1 LQDQFGIEVE
11 IVVLEGSR
19 ILGNGVWKRS
29 NHIIF
34 VNIACASISGALKS
48 FVKDLVEEN
57 NKNTLFWWDDK
68 GKQKNIV
75 DHGVYTRNRC
85 FRTPLSA
92 KGDDSTATKLQRIER
107 IKSKDDAGN
116 VSIVWEPRPLVTKEE
131 ILECLVSYIPDD
143 LRQRII
149 PDNES
154 ASNSQRHASGVSQRQ
169 NPRPAPSQQNS
180 EYHAA
185 TLAQVQRMVDT
196 AGGSGCVV
204 YKIQEECDDGSMRI
218 QCKNDG
224 LRTCLVTKGEV
235 HDSNNA
241 AIMVRADGTV
251 WYYCY
256 TKLCKECD
264 HNCVKIGELSEP
276 DSESPDDDE
285 GADEALINDVTTP
298 EDKSSSDDGYDD
310 AMYDDCAPTNGIV
323 NVQHDNGMAVEGDTK
338 LLQREEEVDIAPSLG
353 KRAATSISVE
363 DDVLA
368 KNDRKR
374 VCIRDPLQR
383 QKSESSAQTWVFC
396 EPPFDKMFNPDTID
410 SLGSH
415 TKDGCKVFEAKS
427 DRFKSGQG
435 CAVPGVSSQ
444 GDTHREPPGGFLLTA
459 RRDKRSDD
467 FRIKRYVEGV
477 VEAAERGRG
486 RFEDPVSC
494 AMVFQV
500 VTAVKNRK
508 TAKEMLLQPVL
519 ASKRIPKEAQR
530 AWKKGFCTAKLVTTS
545 LPQNLA
551 LRALQRLYVEGNE
564 VLFKEEY
571 DTYEVV
577 KAEVEKKYTQIQQPL
592 DYTRLMDSGLAR
604 DYTTVTPRD
613 LRGILHNRYYY
624 DYVVSEKDDNGKAIG
639 WETKKCGFV
648 GPWLADENLSAAS
661 KLDFK
666 PSLPSGVGAEGT
678 FNTWTGYDAE
688 RIPAVPDDVAKPLY
702 ELYVQHCVDLLGEQE
717 AKFMLDYFAHILQR
731 PDVRTGV
738 AVLITGN
745 FGCGKGTIVD
755 TFRNIIGQTHTFRTS
770 KAKDHL
776 FAKFSVGLKRTVLVQ
791 VNLPL
796 S

>member
-1 LQDQFGIEVE
+1 
-11 IVVLEGSR
+11 
-19 ILGNGVWKRS
+19 
-29 NHIIF
+29 
-34 VNIACASISGALKS
+34 
-48 FVKDLVEEN
+48 
-57 NKNTLFWWDDK
+57 
-68 GKQKNIV
+68 
-75 DHGVYTRNRC
+75 
-85 FRTPLSA
+85 
-92 KGDDSTATKLQRIER
+92 
-107 IKSKDDAGN
+107 
-116 VSIVWEPRPLVTKEE
+116 
-131 ILECLVSYIPDD
+131 
-143 LRQRII
+143 
-149 PDNES
+149 
-154 ASNSQRHASGVSQRQ
+154 
-169 NPRPAPSQQNS
+169 
-180 EYHAA
+180 
-185 TLAQVQRMVDT
+185 MVDT

-204 YKIQEECDDGSMRI
+204 YRIQDEFDDGTMRI
-218 QCKNDG
+218 QCKNGG
-224 LRTCLVTKGEV
+224 LRTCLVTKDEV
-235 HDSNNA
+235 HENNNA
-241 AIMVRADGTV
+241 GIMVRADGTV
-251 WYYCY
+251 WYHCY
-256 TKLCKECD
+256 TPLCKECD
-264 HNCVKIGELSEP
+264 RNCVKIGELSEP
-276 DSESPDDDE
+276 NDSGSSDDE
-285 GADEALINDVTTP
+285 GADEAPSSDVTTLGG
-298 EDKSSSDDGYDD
+298 ESSSDNGHDY
-310 AMYDDCAPTNGIV
+310 AMDDDCAPTNGVV
-323 NVQHDNGMAVEGDTK
+323 NVQHDNGMAMEGDAES
-338 LLQREEEVDIAPSLG
+338 LQHEEGVDIAPSLG
-353 KRAATSISVE
+353 KRTATSISVGGY
-363 DDVLA
+363 VLA
-368 KNDRKR
+368 ENDKKR
-374 VCIRDPLQR
+374 VCMGDPFLR
-383 QKSESSAQTWVFC
+383 QTTESSAQTWVFC
-396 EPPFDKMFNPDTID
+396 EPPFNEMFNPDTID
-410 SLGSH
+410 SLGSG
-415 TKDGCKVFEAKS
+415 TTNGCKVFEAKS

-435 CAVPGVSSQ
+435 CAAQGVSSQ
-444 GDTHREPPGGFLLTA
+444 GDTHRDPPGGFLLTA

-467 FRIKRYVEGV
+467 FRITRYVEGV
-477 VEAAERGRG
+477 VAAAERGRG
-486 RFEDPVSC
+486 RFQDPVAC
-494 AMVFQV
+494 AMAFLVI
-500 VTAVKNRK
+500 TAVKNRK
-508 TAKEMLLQPVL
+508 TAKKMLFDRVM
-519 ASKRIPKEAQR
+519 ASKRIPKEEQL
-530 AWKKGFCTAKLVTTS
+530 AWKRGFRTAKLVTTS

-592 DYTRLMDSGLAR
+592 HYTRLMDSGLAR